1 MSADVST
8 NPFNLSVRPEVS
20 KGEHREAA
28 LRAVRASM
36 AQHEQRGRFFALVA
50 PVLALLGGCATVQS
64 PQHQDMSYAP
74 TLPNEAAFERP
85 APDGAICHDAQ
96 NLELFSDP
104 RAHRIGDILTIEL
117 VENTKASKKASTKT
131 SKTNKDDIATPTLFG
146 KPATINGNPLSFGLS
161 SDHAFNGD
169 GESSQSNQL
178 SGQITVTVAEKL
190 PNGNLIVR
198 GEKWLTINQGQ
209 ELVRIAGIVRPQ
221 DIGQD
226 NTVAST
232 RVANANIAYTGRGSL
247 ADANTQG
254 WLSKFFNSK
263 FMPF

>member
-1 MSADVST
+1 VS
-8 NPFNLSVRPEVS
+8 LSRIS
-20 KGEHREAA
+20 F
-28 LRAVRASM
+28 LLAV
-36 AQHEQRGRFFALVA
+36 F
-50 PVLALLGGCATVQS
+50 ALLGACATMPPPSRQE
-64 PQHQDMSYAP
+64 MSYAP
-74 TLPNEAAFERP
+74 TPPNEALFERAP
-85 APDGAICHDAQ
+85 ADGAIYHGEQ
-96 NLELFSDP
+96 NMELFSDP

-117 VENTKASKKASTKT
+117 VENTQASKKASTKT
-131 SKTNKDDIATPTLFG
+131 TKTNKDNIPAPNLFG
-146 KPATINGNPLSFGLS
+146 RTPKIGGKEISFGVA
-161 SDHAFNGD
+161 SDHAFAGD

-178 SGQITVTVAEKL
+178 SGQITVTVAERI
-190 PNGNLIVR
+190 PNGNLVVR

-254 WLSKFFNSK
+254 WLSRFFNSK

>member
-1 MSADVST
+1 VSFFRIAT
-8 NPFNLSVRPEVS
+8 S
-20 KGEHREAA
+20 
-28 LRAVRASM
+28 
-36 AQHEQRGRFFALVA
+36 FFALS
-50 PVLALLGGCATVQS
+50 LLLLGGCATM
-64 PQHQDMSYAP
+64 PPPTTHQELSYAP
-74 TLPNEAAFERP
+74 TPPNEAVFERAP
-85 APDGAICHDAQ
+85 PDGSIYHAEQ
-96 NLELFSDP
+96 NMELFSDP

-117 VENTKASKKASTKT
+117 VENTQASKKATTKT
-131 SKTNKDDIATPTLFG
+131 SKTNKDDIAAPNLFG
-146 KPATINGNPLSFGLS
+146 KVATLHGNPLSFGLG
-161 SDHAFNGD
+161 SDHAFAGD

-178 SGQITVTVAEKL
+178 SGQITVTVAERI
-190 PNGNLIVR
+190 PNGNLVVR

-226 NTVAST
+226 NTVPST